1 MTASTHQ
8 CICGCGQTAFT
19 VSAPALFRIY
29 CHCTICQGFNQA
41 PFADVLIF
49 KRDDVVLPA
58 AEAVSF
64 DTYKPPPN
72 VQRGKCAK
80 CGMPALELFDV
91 PLLPALAMV
100 PAAMF
105 PHQDSLPGAAMHLFY
120 DKRQAN
126 IDDALPKYR
135 GFLPSQWAILSQL
148 WAVRRRVNSAR

>member
-29 CHCTICQGFNQA
+29 CHCTICQRFNDA

-72 VQRGKCAK
+72 VQRGKCAS
-80 CGMPALELFDV
+80 CGVPAVELFDI
-91 PLLPALAMV
+91 PLLPKLVMV
-100 PAAMF
+100 PAGMF
-105 PHQDSLPGAAMHLFY
+105 GFQDSLPFSAMHLFY
-120 DKRQAN
+120 GKRQADV
-126 IDDALPKYR
+126 DDALPKYS

-148 WAVRRRVNSAR
+148 WSARRRAQ